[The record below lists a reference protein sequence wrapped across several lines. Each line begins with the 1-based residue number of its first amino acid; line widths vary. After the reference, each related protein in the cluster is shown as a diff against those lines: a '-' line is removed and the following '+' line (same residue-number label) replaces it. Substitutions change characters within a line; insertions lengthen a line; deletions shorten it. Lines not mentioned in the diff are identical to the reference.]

1 MKNKHKKETINL
13 KVFLIF
19 RTLKKHMMAKANL
32 SNKIKRILNSSTLI
46 EVCFMRIKQAL
57 KQKVRLMGMKEV
69 NFNL

>member
-13 KVFLIF
+13 IVLLMF
-19 RTLKKHMMAKANL
+19 RTLKKHMMTKANL
-32 SNKIKRILNSSTLI
+32 SNKIIWTLNSSTLI
-46 EVCFMRIKQAL
+46 KVCFMRIKLAL

>member
-19 RTLKKHMMAKANL
+19 RTLKKHMMTKANL